1 MLPTPE
7 LEVLTGA
14 FTTPLSTRAGSARS
28 SIPATPTFVKSA
40 SGESQASEASVTA
53 RDISDMPYDPRL
65 VAIKREYDANV
76 VKVGHLARRFGMFF
90 YNYRDYTV
98 YLLDNGQ
105 M

>member
-1 MLPTPE
+1 M
-7 LEVLTGA
+7 
-14 FTTPLSTRAGSARS
+14 GSSASRF

-40 SGESQASEASVTA
+40 SGESHSEVSGQPMTA
-53 RDISDMPYDPRL
+53 DVPDLPYAPTIKDPRL
-65 VAIKREYDANV
+65 ESIKREYDANV
-76 VKVGHLARRFGMFF
+76 VKVGHLARRFGYFF